1 MMHSRRQIL
10 VKSPDFNRTI
20 ALQLDPAQ
28 SVLTLSGITSLL
40 ESSSSHRNSLSDF
53 CVALDGKLLNG
64 STRIQVSK
72 LPSFS
77 MLTLYPRLRGGG
89 GDGGATGAESR
100 DCYLNMYAEKKP
112 DKVDRNEQRL
122 SKWLNCALSNE
133 PLAEPCVID
142 LLGNLFNKEA
152 LVHALLS
159 KRVPKQF
166 SHIEGLKDMVNIK
179 LTPVAGSD
187 GSSQD
192 TTSSQFQCPVSGL
205 EFNGKYKF
213 FALRRCAH
221 VMSSKA
227 LKEVKSSSCLVC
239 HADVKESDKI
249 VINGT
254 EEEVSSLREKME
266 EEKAKLREKKAKLRE
281 EKAKL
286 REMKGVSNKSQNGT
300 AVVADTG
307 AKVAKMADTGA
318 KVAKMADT
326 GAKVAKRQMDDGNVN
341 GNGITV
347 KKFKAA
353 DKVPVNATK
362 EVYASLFTSSKK
374 KSDFRETYSCRSL
387 PLGRN

>member
-1 MMHSRRQIL
+1 MHIRRQIF
-10 VKSPDFNRTI
+10 VKSPDCQKVV

-28 SVLTLSGITSLL
+28 SLLTLSGITSLL
-40 ESSSSHRNSLSDF
+40 ESSQRISFSACSIT
-53 CVALDGKLLNG
+53 LDGKLLNG

-72 LPSFS
+72 LPSVS
-77 MLTLYPRLRGGG
+77 MLTLFPRLRGGG

-112 DKVDRNEQRL
+112 DKVDPNEQRL

-142 LLGNLFNKEA
+142 LLGNLFNKEV

-159 KRVPKQF
+159 KRLPKQF
-166 SHIEGLKDMVNIK
+166 SYIKGLKDMVNIK

-187 GSSQD
+187 GSSPD
-192 TTSSQFQCPVSGL
+192 TTSAQFQCPVSGL

-213 FALRRCAH
+213 FALRGCGH
-221 VMSSKA
+221 VMSAKA

-239 HADVKESDKI
+239 HADVKDSDKI

-254 EEEVSSLREKME
+254 EEEVDLLREKME
-266 EEKAKLREKKAKLRE
+266 EEKAKLREKK
-281 EKAKL
+281 
-286 REMKGVSNKSQNGT
+286 GVSKKSKNGA

-307 AKVAKMADTGA
+307 AKVAK
-318 KVAKMADT
+318 
-326 GAKVAKRQMDDGNVN
+326 RQIEDGNVN

>member
-1 MMHSRRQIL
+1 MMHSRRQIF
-10 VKSPDFNRTI
+10 VKSPGFHQTI
-20 ALQLDPAQ
+20 ALQLDPSQ
-28 SVLTLSGITSLL
+28 SVLTLSGLTSLL
-40 ESSSSHRNSLSDF
+40 ESSHRKSFSDF

-72 LPSFS
+72 LPSVS
-77 MLTLYPRLRGGG
+77 TLTLFPRFRGGG

-112 DKVDRNEQRL
+112 DKVDPNEQRL

-159 KRVPKQF
+159 KRLPKQF
-166 SHIEGLKDMVNIK
+166 SYIKGLKDMVNIK

-192 TTSSQFQCPVSGL
+192 TTSAQFQCPVSGL

-213 FALRRCAH
+213 FALRGCGH

-239 HADVKESDKI
+239 HAEVKDSDKI

-254 EEEVSSLREKME
+254 DEEVGLLRERMD
-266 EEKAKLREKKAKLRE
+266 EEKAKLREKK
-281 EKAKL
+281 
-286 REMKGVSNKSQNGT
+286 GVSKKNKSGA
-300 AVVADTG
+300 AVVADAG
-307 AKVAKMADTGA
+307 AKV
-318 KVAKMADT
+318 V
-326 GAKVAKRQMDDGNVN
+326 KRQMDDGNVS
-341 GNGITV
+341 GVTV
-347 KKFKAA
+347 KKFKAG

>member
-1 MMHSRRQIL
+1 MHIRRQIF
-10 VKSPDFNRTI
+10 VKSPDCQKVV

-28 SVLTLSGITSLL
+28 SLLTLSGITSLL
-40 ESSSSHRNSLSDF
+40 ESSQRISFSACSIT
-53 CVALDGKLLNG
+53 LDGKLLNG

-72 LPSFS
+72 LPSVS
-77 MLTLYPRLRGGG
+77 MLTLFPRLRGGG

-112 DKVDRNEQRL
+112 DKVDPNEQRL

-142 LLGNLFNKEA
+142 LLGNLFNKEV

-159 KRVPKQF
+159 KRLPKQF
-166 SHIEGLKDMVNIK
+166 SYIKGLKDMVNIK

-192 TTSSQFQCPVSGL
+192 TTSAQFQCPVSGL

-213 FALRRCAH
+213 FALRGCGH
-221 VMSSKA
+221 VMSAKA

-239 HADVKESDKI
+239 HADVKDSDKI

-254 EEEVSSLREKME
+254 EEEVDLLREKME
-266 EEKAKLREKKAKLRE
+266 EEKAKLREKK
-281 EKAKL
+281 
-286 REMKGVSNKSQNGT
+286 GVSKKSKNGA

-307 AKVAKMADTGA
+307 AKVAK
-318 KVAKMADT
+318 
-326 GAKVAKRQMDDGNVN
+326 RQIEDGNVN

>member
-1 MMHSRRQIL
+1 MHIRRQIF
-10 VKSPDFNRTI
+10 VKSPDCQKVV

-28 SVLTLSGITSLL
+28 SLLTLSGITSLL
-40 ESSSSHRNSLSDF
+40 ESSQRISFSACSIT
-53 CVALDGKLLNG
+53 LDGKLLNG

-72 LPSFS
+72 LPSVS
-77 MLTLYPRLRGGG
+77 MLTLFPRLRGGG

-112 DKVDRNEQRL
+112 DKVDPNEQRL

-142 LLGNLFNKEA
+142 LLGNLFNKEV

-159 KRVPKQF
+159 KRLPKQF
-166 SHIEGLKDMVNIK
+166 SYIKGLKDMVNIK

-192 TTSSQFQCPVSGL
+192 TTSAQFQCLFSGL

-213 FALRRCAH
+213 FALRGCGH
-221 VMSSKA
+221 VMSAKA

-239 HADVKESDKI
+239 HADVKDSDKI

-254 EEEVSSLREKME
+254 EEEVDLLRERME
-266 EEKAKLREKKAKLRE
+266 EEKAKLREKK
-281 EKAKL
+281 
-286 REMKGVSNKSQNGT
+286 GVSKKSKNGA

-307 AKVAKMADTGA
+307 AKVAK
-318 KVAKMADT
+318 
-326 GAKVAKRQMDDGNVN
+326 RQIEDGNVN

>member
-1 MMHSRRQIL
+1 MHIRRQIF
-10 VKSPDFNRTI
+10 VKSPDCQKVV

-28 SVLTLSGITSLL
+28 SLLTLSGITSLL
-40 ESSSSHRNSLSDF
+40 ESSQRISFSACSIT
-53 CVALDGKLLNG
+53 LDGKLLNG

-72 LPSFS
+72 LPSVS
-77 MLTLYPRLRGGG
+77 MLTLFPRLRGGG

-112 DKVDRNEQRL
+112 DKVDPNEQRL

-142 LLGNLFNKEA
+142 LLGNLFNKEV

-159 KRVPKQF
+159 KRLPKQF
-166 SHIEGLKDMVNIK
+166 SYIKGLKDMVNIK

-192 TTSSQFQCPVSGL
+192 TTSAQFQCPVSGL

-213 FALRRCAH
+213 FALRGCGH
-221 VMSSKA
+221 VMSAKA

-239 HADVKESDKI
+239 HADVKDSDKI

-254 EEEVSSLREKME
+254 EEEVDLLRERME
-266 EEKAKLREKKAKLRE
+266 EEKAKLREKK
-281 EKAKL
+281 
-286 REMKGVSNKSQNGT
+286 GVSKKSKNGA

-307 AKVAKMADTGA
+307 AKVAK
-318 KVAKMADT
+318 
-326 GAKVAKRQMDDGNVN
+326 RQIEDGNVN